1 MATVPGD
8 RLVALLSPVVS
19 AAGLDLED
27 VIVRP
32 AGRRSLV
39 QVFVDRD
46 GGVTL
51 DDIARVSRDVS
62 TKLDETDALGTGPYT
77 LEVSSPGV
85 DRPLTLPRHWRRA
98 VGRLIAVTPVSGAPF
113 TGQLVALTVDDVQVD
128 TATGTRTVALSNVQR
143 AVVEVEFVQLNAET
157 AD

>member
-1 MATVPGD
+1 MATVPRD
-8 RLVALLSPVVS
+8 RLVVLLSPVVS

-51 DDIARVSRDVS
+51 DDVARISHDVS
-62 TKLDETDALGTGPYT
+62 AKLDETDALGTGPYT
-77 LEVSSPGV
+77 LEVGSPGV

-98 VGRLIAVTPVSGAPF
+98 VGRLIVVTPASGAPF
-113 TGQLVALTVDDVQVD
+113 TGRLVALTADDVQID
-128 TATGTRTVALSNVQR
+128 SASGTRTIELSNVQR
-143 AVVEVEFVQLNAET
+143 AVVEVEFVQLDAET